1 MVKHTEGRRINGY
14 GSFTNYIYCNREGVN
29 VTFLISLVN
38 LIKYVK
44 LSTDGEG
51 VVENGQN
58 L

>member
-1 MVKHTEGRRINGY
+1 MGM

-29 VTFLISLVN
+29 ITYFIKSVN
-38 LIKYVK
+38 FNKYVK
-44 LSTDGEG
+44 LSTGGEG

>member
-1 MVKHTEGRRINGY
+1 MGM
-14 GSFTNYIYCNREGVN
+14 GSFTNYIYCNRKGVN
-29 VTFLISLVN
+29 VTYLISLVN

-44 LSTDGEG
+44 LSTGGEG